1 MPYFNHDKIKLH
13 YETKGSGSIVVI
25 FIHGNFASWRWW
37 EPQLSNLPA
46 EYSAYAPDLRG
57 CGDSDKPESGYD
69 IGTLI
74 GDLEA
79 FVAHIG
85 ATKFHLV
92 GHSLGGALVQEFSCR
107 FPEKILSLTLVAP
120 VPASG
125 LAKLHDQKPKT
136 FLGHYFSPDRVFGAI
151 SHLKMQRP
159 LLKLGFQKSMPSSE
173 HWSEFESLVD
183 IAAGM
188 SPYAFKGFLSLLENW
203 QNPAPEKTT
212 CPVLLI
218 HGALDPVV
226 PANEL
231 IPMEKQL
238 PNCQRICWPSIG
250 HAPQLERP
258 KGFSTLFFNFIH
270 ATEKP
275 EEEGVLPLIPEEE
288 VIPDSVPAPITQRII
303 QWLKKRFK

>member
-1 MPYFNHDKIKLH
+1 MPYFNRDKIRLY
-13 YETKGSGSIVVI
+13 YETSGSGSTVII

-37 EPQLSNLPA
+37 EAQLSNLPA

-57 CGDSDKPESGYD
+57 CGGSDKPESGYGID
-69 IGTLI
+69 TLI

-79 FVAHIG
+79 FVTHTG

-107 FPEKILSLTLVAP
+107 FPEKVLSLTLVAP

-125 LAKLHDQKPKT
+125 LAKLHDKKPAT
-136 FLGHYFSPDRVFGAI
+136 FLGHYFSPDRIFGAI
-151 SHLKMQRP
+151 SHLKMQKP
-159 LLKLGFQKSMPSSE
+159 LLKLGLQKSMPGSE
-173 HWSEFESLVD
+173 HWKELESLVD
-183 IAAGM
+183 TAANM
-188 SPYAFKGFLSLLENW
+188 SPFAFKGFLELLKDW
-203 QNPAPEKTT
+203 RNPAPERIT

-218 HGALDPVV
+218 HGKLDPVV
-226 PANEL
+226 PAGEL

-238 PNCQRICWPSIG
+238 PNCQRICWSSIG
-250 HAPQLERP
+250 HAPQMERP
-258 KGFSTLFFNFIH
+258 KAFSSLLFNFIH

-275 EEEGVLPLIPEEE
+275 EEDNAALPLPEEE
-288 VIPDSVPAPITQRII
+288 IIPSSEAVPLTQRLI

>member
-13 YETKGSGSIVVI
+13 YETKGSGSIAII

-79 FVAHIG
+79 FAAHIG
-85 ATKFHLV
+85 VAKFHLV

-107 FPEKILSLTLVAP
+107 FPEKVLSLTLVAP

-125 LAKLHDQKPKT
+125 LAKLHDKKPET
-136 FLGHYFSPDRVFGAI
+136 FLGHYLSPDRIFGAL

-183 IAAGM
+183 SAANM

-203 QNPAPEKTT
+203 QNPAPERIT

-218 HGALDPVV
+218 HGALDPVI

-258 KGFSTLFFNFIH
+258 KGFSTLLFNFIH

-275 EEEGVLPLIPEEE
+275 EEDGVLPLIPEE
-288 VIPDSVPAPITQRII
+288 VIPDSLPTPITQRII